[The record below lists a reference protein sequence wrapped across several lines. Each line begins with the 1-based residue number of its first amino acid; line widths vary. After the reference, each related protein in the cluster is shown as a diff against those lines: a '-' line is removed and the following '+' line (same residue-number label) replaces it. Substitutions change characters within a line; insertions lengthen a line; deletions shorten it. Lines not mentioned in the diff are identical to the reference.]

1 MTSTT
6 LPGNDFLDIL
16 FNGRNKEYGAYALR
30 RKYDQRVR
38 NAILGTASIALV
50 VIGGYALN
58 NTLMASVTH
67 TRITMPPVVPITP
80 IEPIL
85 PPEKVVTPPPPPAI
99 ASTPPPVMASVTFTS
114 PPNITRDDVPEEDEV
129 PPITELEHKAVGL
142 RTSDGPDDGID
153 PGLVPS
159 VGTGV
164 VEAPVAAVRDDHDE
178 IFRFVEIP
186 PSFPGGEEALARY
199 LGNHL
204 RYPQLAS
211 ETGVSG
217 TVFVQFVVD
226 YEGNVKDVKPV
237 GARKG
242 AGLEEE
248 ATRVIKA
255 MPKWRPGKQ
264 NGRAVSVL
272 YNIPVNFHL
281 EN

>member
-67 TRITMPPVVPITP
+67 TRITPPPVIPITP

-85 PPEKVVTPPPPPAI
+85 PPEKVVTPPPPPAT
-99 ASTPPPVMASVTFTS
+99 ATTPPPVMASVTFTS
-114 PPNITRDDVPEEDEV
+114 PPNITREDVPEEDEV
-129 PPITELEHKAVGL
+129 PPINELEHKAVGL
-142 RTSDGPDDGID
+142 TTSDGPDDGMD
-153 PGLVPS
+153 PGLVPDA
-159 VGTGV
+159 GTGV
-164 VEAPVAAVRDDHDE
+164 VKAPTAGVRDDRE
-178 IFRFVEIP
+178 VIRTFVEIP
-186 PSFPGGEEALARY
+186 PAFPGGEEALARY
-199 LGNHL
+199 LKDHL

-211 ETGVSG
+211 ETGVAG
-217 TVFVQFVVD
+217 IVFVQFVVD
-226 YEGNVKDVKPV
+226 YEGNVKDIKPV

-248 ATRVIKA
+248 ATRVIKG
-255 MPKWRPGKQ
+255 MPKWKPGRQ
-264 NGRAVSVL
+264 NGQNVSVYFNL
-272 YNIPVNFHL
+272 PIRFEINN
-281 EN
+281 

>member
-50 VIGGYALN
+50 VIGGYAVN
-58 NTLMASVTH
+58 NKLMASVTH
-67 TRITMPPVVPITP
+67 TRVAPPTI
-80 IEPIL
+80 IL
-85 PPEKVVTPPPPPAI
+85 DHFDLPVDEVKTPPPPPPPP
-99 ASTPPPVMASVTFTS
+99 STPAPARPSVAFVAPVISREV
-114 PPNITRDDVPEEDEV
+114 EETEV
-129 PPITELEHKAVGL
+129 PPITELQHSSVGL
-142 RTSDGPDDGID
+142 TTTAGDVNGID
-153 PGLVPS
+153 ADALLPNA
-159 VGTGV
+159 GTGGI
-164 VEAPVAAVRDDHDE
+164 VEAPVVAEREDRDHV
-178 IFRFVEIP
+178 FTGGVEIP

-199 LGNHL
+199 LGSHIH
-204 RYPQLAS
+204 YPQLAS

-217 TVFVQFVVD
+217 VVFVQFVVD

-248 ATRVIKA
+248 ASRVIKA
-255 MPKWRPGKQ
+255 MPKWKPGKQ

-272 YNIPVNFHL
+272 YNIPVNFRL

>member
-58 NTLMASVTH
+58 NTLMASVMH
-67 TRITMPPVVPITP
+67 TRITPPPIVLDHFDMPVDEV
-80 IEPIL
+80 
-85 PPEKVVTPPPPPAI
+85 KTPPPPP
-99 ASTPPPVMASVTFTS
+99 PPPSAPAPARPSVAFVAPVVS
-114 PPNITRDDVPEEDEV
+114 REVEETEV
-129 PPITELEHKAVGL
+129 PPITELQHSSVGL
-142 RTSDGPDDGID
+142 TTTAGDVNGID
-153 PGLVPS
+153 ADELLPQ
-159 VGTGV
+159 VGTGGIV
-164 VEAPVAAVRDDHDE
+164 QAPVVAEREDRDHV
-178 IFRFVEIP
+178 FTGVEIP
-186 PSFPGGEEALARY
+186 PAFPGGEDALARY
-199 LGNHL
+199 LGDHL

-217 TVFVQFVVD
+217 IVFVQFVVD
-226 YEGNVKDVKPV
+226 YEGNIKDVKPV

-248 ATRVIKA
+248 ATRVIKG

-264 NGRAVSVL
+264 NGRTVSVL
-272 YNIPVNFHL
+272 YNIPVNFRL
-281 EN
+281 NN

>member
-50 VIGGYALN
+50 VIGAYAVN
-58 NTLMASVTH
+58 NKLMASVTH
-67 TRITMPPVVPITP
+67 TRVIPPTIVLDHFD
-80 IEPIL
+80 L
-85 PPEKVVTPPPPPAI
+85 PVDDVKAPPPPP
-99 ASTPPPVMASVTFTS
+99 PPPSAPAPARPSVAFVAPVVS
-114 PPNITRDDVPEEDEV
+114 RDVTETDV
-129 PPITELEHKAVGL
+129 PPITELQHNSVGL
-142 RTSDGPDDGID
+142 TTTAGDVNGID
-153 PGLVPS
+153 ADVLLPNA
-159 VGTGV
+159 GTGGI
-164 VEAPVAAVRDDHDE
+164 VEAPVAAAHDDRDHV
-178 IFRFVEIP
+178 FTFVEIP
-186 PSFPGGEEALARY
+186 PSFPGGQDALARY
-199 LGNHL
+199 LGDHL

-217 TVFVQFVVD
+217 IVFVQFVVD

-248 ATRVIKA
+248 AARVIKA
-255 MPKWRPGKQ
+255 MPKWKPGKQ

-272 YNIPVNFHL
+272 YNIPVNFRL

>member
-6 LPGNDFLDIL
+6 PPGNDFLDIL

-58 NTLMASVTH
+58 NKLVASATH
-67 TRITMPPVVPITP
+67 TRTLPSPIVLDHFEMPVDEV
-80 IEPIL
+80 
-85 PPEKVVTPPPPPAI
+85 KTPPPPPPP
-99 ASTPPPVMASVTFTS
+99 ASAPAPARPSVAFVAPVISREV
-114 PPNITRDDVPEEDEV
+114 EETEV
-129 PPITELEHKAVGL
+129 PPITELQHSSVGL
-142 RTSDGPDDGID
+142 TTTTGDVNGID
-153 PGLVPS
+153 ADALLPQA
-159 VGTGV
+159 GTGGI
-164 VEAPVAAVRDDHDE
+164 VEAPVVAEREDRDHV
-178 IFRFVEIP
+178 FTGVEIP

-199 LGNHL
+199 LGSHL
-204 RYPQLAS
+204 HYPQLAS

-217 TVFVQFVVD
+217 IVFVQFVVD

-248 ATRVIKA
+248 AARVIKG

-264 NGRAVSVL
+264 NGRTVSVL

>member
-50 VIGGYALN
+50 VIGGYAVN
-58 NTLMASVTH
+58 NKLMASVTH
-67 TRITMPPVVPITP
+67 TRVAPSTI
-80 IEPIL
+80 IL
-85 PPEKVVTPPPPPAI
+85 DHFDLPADEAKTPPPPPPPP
-99 ASTPPPVMASVTFTS
+99 STPAPARPSVAFVAPVISREV
-114 PPNITRDDVPEEDEV
+114 EETEV
-129 PPITELEHKAVGL
+129 PPITELQHSSVGL
-142 RTSDGPDDGID
+142 TTTAGDVNGID
-153 PGLVPS
+153 ADALLPNA
-159 VGTGV
+159 GTGGI
-164 VEAPVAAVRDDHDE
+164 VEAPVVSEREDRDHV
-178 IFRFVEIP
+178 FTGVEIP

-199 LGNHL
+199 LGSHL

-217 TVFVQFVVD
+217 VVFVQFVVD

-248 ATRVIKA
+248 ASRVIKA
-255 MPKWRPGKQ
+255 MPKWKPGKQ

-272 YNIPVNFHL
+272 YNIPVNFRL